1 MLVIDERIRIPAK
14 EMRFQ
19 FARST
24 GPGGQN
30 VNKVSSKA
38 RLRWGVAGS
47 RSLPR
52 DVRDRFLKRYRRRIT
67 RDGEIVLTSQRYRD
81 QSRNVADC
89 LEKLRE
95 MLSAVAVAPA
105 PRRPTSPGKRDRERR
120 LQEKR
125 IRADI
130 KRTRRRITARDLD

>member
-1 MLVIDERIRIPAK
+1 MLVIDERIRIPSS
-14 EMRFQ
+14 ELRFQ

-38 RLRWGVAGS
+38 RLRWGVGRS

-52 DVRDRFLKRYRRRIT
+52 DVRERFLKRYRRRIT
-67 RDGEIVLTSQRYRD
+67 RDGELVITSQRYRD
-81 QSRNVADC
+81 QSRNVDDC

-95 MLSAVAVAPA
+95 MLSAVAVAPT
-105 PRRPTSPGKRDRERR
+105 PRRPTSPGKRAREQR
-120 LQEKR
+120 LKEKR
-125 IRADI
+125 TRSEI
-130 KRTRRRITARDLD
+130 KRTRRRITTGDHD